1 MIGGEGDDDGR
12 AAAPVRHV
20 SAAVLADRIAAA
32 LVHHEP
38 GWRLPRL
45 TALARRYNVS
55 TAEIGAAI
63 DQLAARHLLRRLPD
77 GQVYRASPA
86 EYLVPLEGMA
96 GLASYV
102 DPMGAELTCIRR
114 QASSRRAPEDIG
126 RALGLTPGASVHVI
140 RCLWQVGGEP
150 AALSATYVPERLAG
164 TAEEFASFT
173 VASRTDQAA
182 AGAPGGL
189 AAAADGAPEQPAA
202 PGQAAMETA
211 DRRLRV
217 VPQSAAAAGRPR
229 AVQMELAPPPPSV
242 ARSLRLGAG
251 QCVASLTV
259 RFEASKGAAPVALA
273 LAMLR
278 PDLFRVVVE
287 APEAAFSAAGA
298 GGFESA
304 WTGAAEG
311 WES

>member
-1 MIGGEGDDDGR
+1 MTGGEGDDEGR

-55 TAEIGAAI
+55 TAEVGAAI

-102 DPMGAELTCIRR
+102 DPMGAELTCLRR
-114 QASSRRAPEDIG
+114 HVSSRRAPEDIG
-126 RALGLTPGASVHVI
+126 RALGLKPGASVHVI

-150 AALSATYVPERLAG
+150 AALSATYVPQRLASA
-164 TAEEFASFT
+164 AEEFASFSLGSF
-173 VASRTDQAA
+173 ADQAA
-182 AGAPGGL
+182 PGGP
-189 AAAADGAPEQPAA
+189 AEAADGAQERSAA
-202 PGQAAMETA
+202 PGQPAVGTA

-217 VPQSAAAAGRPR
+217 VPQPAAAAGRPR
-229 AVQMELAPPPPSV
+229 AIQMELAPPPPSV

-251 QCVASLTV
+251 QSVASLTV

-287 APEAAFSAAGA
+287 APEAAFSATGA